1 MKRLTLLSLLATLAI
16 SAVAVGQNLK
26 GYAYGE
32 QAAPRG
38 YESGKAEWES
48 PTELSLNKE
57 QPKAWFF
64 LFDSEESARKVLPEN
79 SAYYLSLDGTWKF
92 NWVKHPEER
101 PADFYKTEFDV
112 SAWDD
117 VEVPM
122 NWNVY
127 GLQKDGSQKYGT
139 PIYVNQPVIF
149 KHSVAVGDWKGGV
162 MREPAP
168 HHTTYKH
175 RNEVG
180 SYRRTFSIPDAWED
194 REIYIN
200 FDGVDSFFYLWING
214 RYVGFSKNSRNLAAF
229 NITKYLVEGENVV
242 AVEVYRN
249 SDASFLES
257 QDMFRLP
264 GIFRTV
270 SLTATNPVE
279 LRDVRVTTDLDGEY
293 RNAVANI
300 AIDVRNL
307 SKKVAKGYKVKAQLY
322 KNKLFSDENAIV
334 GDAAIEGEVALVEPQ
349 ATTSVR
355 MAMQVKNPAKWSAE
369 QPNRYTLVVS
379 LLDKK
384 GRVVE
389 RASTYMGFR
398 EVEIRDTKAEDD
410 EFGLAGR
417 YYYLNG
423 KTVKMKGVNRHES
436 NLVRGHAI
444 TREQMQE
451 EVMIMLRG
459 NINHVRCAHYPDA
472 PYWYYLCDKYGIM
485 LENEANIESHQYYY
499 GAASLSH
506 VPEFLDA
513 HVARVMEMAHATV
526 NHPSIVIWSLGNEAG
541 PGDTFVAAYKA
552 LKTFD
557 NTRPV
562 QYERNNNIVD
572 MGSNQYPSI
581 GWTQNAVTG
590 KAPIK
595 YPFHIS
601 EYAHSMGNAVGNLQ
615 DYWDA
620 MESTNFFMGGAIWD
634 WADQAFW
641 NYDAKTGERYMGYG
655 GDFGDRPN
663 DHTFCMNGIVFPDHS
678 PKPQYYEVK
687 KVYQNVGITMNEAGE
702 IKIFNKRYFMP
713 LDDMQIRVSLW
724 EDGREKQSYI
734 EQAGSIAP
742 RQSIGFKHRFSGSE
756 LAANKEY
763 FVKVQLLLNE
773 DMPWAKKGYV
783 QMEEQLPLKAAVKS
797 RTISEAAAGSGQLN
811 ISTTAGKTTITGG
824 SGQFSISLDN
834 ERGVLSAVTYNDTP
848 ILEEGRQMRLYT
860 YRAPVDNDNWAYNR
874 WFALG
879 LFDTED
885 KVLSMQT
892 SEVQADGSVVIQ
904 YLVRTQAKAAGRRV
918 KHEDNN
924 FSLLSDGK
932 PMGEEDFH
940 FISNRIWTIYPDGS
954 VELNSV
960 VSGSETSVN
969 LARMGFEMQLS
980 SALTDYTYYGRGP
993 WCNYND
999 RSTGSFVEQYRST
1012 VAEQFVHFPKPQEM
1026 ANREQVR
1033 WAALTNKSGNGVMIV
1048 ATDNMSCSALPWNAV
1063 ELTEAAHP
1071 YQLPTSS
1078 ATWVNIDSKV
1088 NGLGGSSCG
1097 PIPLAEDMVK
1107 AGENTVGFIL
1117 RPVKK
1122 GDNYAEKADVSAAGA
1137 TPVMVSRNIRGEVTM
1152 TCRKAGAQIYYKLGQ
1167 KGKPTLYTSPVD
1179 MREGGELVVWEASV
1193 PELAATYNY
1202 SEITSIPL
1210 TVSFCSSQETGEGA
1224 ERMLDGDATTIWHT
1238 MYSVTVASYPHYIDF
1253 DASEQVSIKG
1263 FKYLPRQDGSTNGN
1277 IKAYKIQTSQDGK
1290 SWSEPVAQGEF
1301 ERSNKLQTV
1310 IFDKSVKARYV
1321 RFTALSSQAG
1331 HDFGSGAEFELIKE

>member
-1 MKRLTLLSLLATLAI
+1 
-16 SAVAVGQNLK
+16 
-26 GYAYGE
+26 
-32 QAAPRG
+32 
-38 YESGKAEWES
+38 
-48 PTELSLNKE
+48 
-57 QPKAWFF
+57 
-64 LFDSEESARKVLPEN
+64 
-79 SAYYLSLDGTWKF
+79 
-92 NWVKHPEER
+92 
-101 PADFYKTEFDV
+101 
-112 SAWDD
+112 
-117 VEVPM
+117 
-122 NWNVY
+122 
-127 GLQKDGSQKYGT
+127 
-139 PIYVNQPVIF
+139 
-149 KHSVAVGDWKGGV
+149 
-162 MREPAP
+162 
-168 HHTTYKH
+168 
-175 RNEVG
+175 
-180 SYRRTFSIPDAWED
+180 
-194 REIYIN
+194 
-200 FDGVDSFFYLWING
+200 
-214 RYVGFSKNSRNLAAF
+214 
-229 NITKYLVEGENVV
+229 
-242 AVEVYRN
+242 
-249 SDASFLES
+249 
-257 QDMFRLP
+257 
-264 GIFRTV
+264 
-270 SLTATNPVE
+270 
-279 LRDVRVTTDLDGEY
+279 
-293 RNAVANI
+293 
-300 AIDVRNL
+300 
-307 SKKVAKGYKVKAQLY
+307 
-322 KNKLFSDENAIV
+322 
-334 GDAAIEGEVALVEPQ
+334 
-349 ATTSVR
+349 
-355 MAMQVKNPAKWSAE
+355 
-369 QPNRYTLVVS
+369 
-379 LLDKK
+379 
-384 GRVVE
+384 
-389 RASTYMGFR
+389 
-398 EVEIRDTKAEDD
+398 
-410 EFGLAGR
+410 
-417 YYYLNG
+417 
-423 KTVKMKGVNRHES
+423 
-436 NLVRGHAI
+436 
-444 TREQMQE
+444 
-451 EVMIMLRG
+451 
-459 NINHVRCAHYPDA
+459 
-472 PYWYYLCDKYGIM
+472 
-485 LENEANIESHQYYY
+485 
-499 GAASLSH
+499 
-506 VPEFLDA
+506 
-513 HVARVMEMAHATV
+513 
-526 NHPSIVIWSLGNEAG
+526 
-541 PGDTFVAAYKA
+541 
-552 LKTFD
+552 
-557 NTRPV
+557 
-562 QYERNNNIVD
+562 
-572 MGSNQYPSI
+572 
-581 GWTQNAVTG
+581 
-590 KAPIK
+590 
-595 YPFHIS
+595 
-601 EYAHSMGNAVGNLQ
+601 
-615 DYWDA
+615 
-620 MESTNFFMGGAIWD
+620 
-634 WADQAFW
+634 
-641 NYDAKTGERYMGYG
+641 
-655 GDFGDRPN
+655 
-663 DHTFCMNGIVFPDHS
+663 
-678 PKPQYYEVK
+678 
-687 KVYQNVGITMNEAGE
+687 
-702 IKIFNKRYFMP
+702 
-713 LDDMQIRVSLW
+713 
-724 EDGREKQSYI
+724 
-734 EQAGSIAP
+734 
-742 RQSIGFKHRFSGSE
+742 
-756 LAANKEY
+756 
-763 FVKVQLLLNE
+763 
-773 DMPWAKKGYV
+773 
-783 QMEEQLPLKAAVKS
+783 
-797 RTISEAAAGSGQLN
+797 
-811 ISTTAGKTTITGG
+811 
-824 SGQFSISLDN
+824 
-834 ERGVLSAVTYNDTP
+834 
-848 ILEEGRQMRLYT
+848 MRLYT

-1033 WAALTNKSGNGVMIV
+1033 WATLTNKSGNGVMIV